1 MTKKTTVTVTP
12 APAAKL
18 ASVIT
23 NAIGADIAANLG
35 ANKSGAEVAGVFD
48 KQFPF
53 PWARFKGNASAANCG
68 MSADE
73 FKLVRD
79 VRTEYRDAWNAAGL
93 PNFDRRWQYVSS
105 LSKHAPEAEESEA
118 EESESDAASAKT
130 KAEQCIAALQNALR
144 YATHEEFEGDI
155 KTAEKIREALKL
167 NGWTEAE

>member
-1 MTKKTTVTVTP
+1 MTKKTTATVTP
-12 APAAKL
+12 APAAAKL

-79 VRTEYRDAWNAAGL
+79 VRTEYRDAWNKAGL

-105 LSKHAPEAEESEA
+105 LSKHAPKAEDKPTAAKTTEAKLEESLRAVYRHAVTLECEYTINKALDLLDFHGIEIQDA
-118 EESESDAASAKT
+118 ES
-130 KAEQCIAALQNALR
+130 
-144 YATHEEFEGDI
+144 
-155 KTAEKIREALKL
+155 
-167 NGWTEAE
+167 